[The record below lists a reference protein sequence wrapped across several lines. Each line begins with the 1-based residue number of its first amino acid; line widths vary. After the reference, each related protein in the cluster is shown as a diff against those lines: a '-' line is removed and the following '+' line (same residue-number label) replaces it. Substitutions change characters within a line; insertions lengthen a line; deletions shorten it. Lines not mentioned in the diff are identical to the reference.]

1 MSKIY
6 NSIIELVG
14 NTPLVELHRFNKNR
28 NLEARVIGKL
38 EYFNPAGSVK
48 DRFALAAIEAAE
60 EAGLLTPEST
70 LVELTSGN
78 TGIALASIAAA
89 KGYPLKLIIQ
99 KQTSKERK
107 QLVRAYGAEYEL
119 TGEILDIMEV
129 MGRLQEIADETPNAF
144 QPSRFD
150 NEVNPGIH
158 KKTTGPEIYRDT
170 DGQIDILV
178 AAVGTGGTVSGSGE
192 YLKSQNPD
200 IKVVAVQPEKNSIA
214 TPETPHIK
222 EITGVHRFTDVD
234 PAIVPPNVHK
244 DIIDEVISVST
255 ADAVA
260 TARALAREEGILVG
274 ESSGSALFAALQL
287 AKRPEN
293 KGKLIVV
300 VLADNGERYLSSGL
314 FEE

>member
-6 NSIIELVG
+6 NSITELVG
-14 NTPLVELHRFNKNR
+14 NTPLVEFHRFNKNR

-99 KQTSKERK
+99 KQTSRERK
-107 QLVRAYGAEYEL
+107 QIVRAYGAEYEL

-129 MGRLQEIADETPNAF
+129 LERLQKIADETPSAF
-144 QPSRFD
+144 RPNQFD

-200 IKVVAVQPEKNSIA
+200 IKVVAVQPEKDSVA
-214 TPETPHIK
+214 TPETPHIR

-234 PAIVPPNVHK
+234 PAIVPPNVHNN
-244 DIIDEVISVST
+244 IIDEVISVST

-260 TARALAREEGILVG
+260 TVRALAREEGILVG

-287 AKRPEN
+287 AKHPEN

-300 VLADNGERYLSSGL
+300 MLADNGERYLSSGL

>member
-6 NSIIELVG
+6 NSITELVG
-14 NTPLVELHRFNKNR
+14 NTPLVEFHRFNKNR

-99 KQTSKERK
+99 KQTSRERK
-107 QLVRAYGAEYEL
+107 QIVRAYGAEYEL

-129 MGRLQEIADETPNAF
+129 LERLQKIADETPSAF
-144 QPSRFD
+144 RPNQFD

-200 IKVVAVQPEKNSIA
+200 IKVVAVQPEKDSVA
-214 TPETPHIK
+214 TPETPHIR

-234 PAIVPPNVHK
+234 PAIVPPNVHNN
-244 DIIDEVISVST
+244 IIDEVISVST

-260 TARALAREEGILVG
+260 TVRALAREEGILVG

-287 AKRPEN
+287 AKHPEN

-300 VLADNGERYLSSGL
+300 ILADNGERYLSSGL

>member
-6 NSIIELVG
+6 NSITELVG
-14 NTPLVELHRFNKNR
+14 NTPLVEFHRFNKNR
-28 NLEARVIGKL
+28 NLAARVIGKL

-99 KQTSKERK
+99 KQTSRERK
-107 QLVRAYGAEYEL
+107 QIVRAYGAEYEL

-129 MGRLQEIADETPNAF
+129 LERLQKIADETPSAF
-144 QPSRFD
+144 RPNQFD

-200 IKVVAVQPEKNSIA
+200 IKVVAVQPEKDSVA
-214 TPETPHIK
+214 TPETPHIR

-234 PAIVPPNVHK
+234 PAIVPPNVHNN
-244 DIIDEVISVST
+244 IIDEVISVST

-260 TARALAREEGILVG
+260 TVRALAREEGILVG

-287 AKRPEN
+287 AKHPEN
-293 KGKLIVV
+293 KGKMIVV
-300 VLADNGERYLSSGL
+300 MLADNGERYLSSGL

>member
-6 NSIIELVG
+6 NSITELVG
-14 NTPLVELHRFNKNR
+14 NTPLVEFHRFNKNR

-99 KQTSKERK
+99 KQTSRERK
-107 QLVRAYGAEYEL
+107 QIVRAYGAEYEL

-129 MGRLQEIADETPNAF
+129 LERLQKIADETPSAF
-144 QPSRFD
+144 RPNQFD

-178 AAVGTGGTVSGSGE
+178 AAVGTGGTISGSGE

-200 IKVVAVQPEKNSIA
+200 IKVVAVQPEKDSVA
-214 TPETPHIK
+214 TPETPHIR

-234 PAIVPPNVHK
+234 PAIVPPNVHNN
-244 DIIDEVISVST
+244 IIDEVISVST

-260 TARALAREEGILVG
+260 TVRALAREEGILVG

-287 AKRPEN
+287 AKHPEN

-300 VLADNGERYLSSGL
+300 ILADNGERYLSSGL

>member
-1 MSKIY
+1 M
-6 NSIIELVG
+6 
-14 NTPLVELHRFNKNR
+14 
-28 NLEARVIGKL
+28 IGKL

-144 QPSRFD
+144 QPGQFD

-200 IKVVAVQPEKNSIA
+200 IKVVAVQPEKDSIA

>member
-144 QPSRFD
+144 QPGQFD

-200 IKVVAVQPEKNSIA
+200 IKVVAVQPEKDSIA

>member
-6 NSIIELVG
+6 NSITELVG
-14 NTPLVELHRFNKNR
+14 NTPLVEFHRFNKNR

-48 DRFALAAIEAAE
+48 DRFALAAIEEAE

-99 KQTSKERK
+99 KQTSRERK
-107 QLVRAYGAEYEL
+107 QIVRAYGAEYEL

-129 MGRLQEIADETPNAF
+129 LERLQKIADETPSAF
-144 QPSRFD
+144 RPNQFD

-200 IKVVAVQPEKNSIA
+200 IKVVAVQPEKDSVA
-214 TPETPHIK
+214 TPETPHIR

-234 PAIVPPNVHK
+234 PAIVPPNVHNN
-244 DIIDEVISVST
+244 IIDEVISVST

-260 TARALAREEGILVG
+260 TVRALAREEGILVG

-287 AKRPEN
+287 AKHPEN

-300 VLADNGERYLSSGL
+300 ILADNGERYLSSGL

>member
-6 NSIIELVG
+6 NSITELVG
-14 NTPLVELHRFNKNR
+14 NTPLVEFQRFNKNR
-28 NLEARVIGKL
+28 NLAARVIGKL

-99 KQTSKERK
+99 KQTSRERK
-107 QLVRAYGAEYEL
+107 QIVRAYGAEYEL

-129 MGRLQEIADETPNAF
+129 LERLQKIADETPSAF
-144 QPSRFD
+144 RPNQFD

-200 IKVVAVQPEKNSIA
+200 IKVVAVQPEKDSVA
-214 TPETPHIK
+214 TPETPHIR

-234 PAIVPPNVHK
+234 PAIVPPNVHNN
-244 DIIDEVISVST
+244 IIDEVISVST

-260 TARALAREEGILVG
+260 TVRALAREEGILVG

-287 AKRPEN
+287 AKHPEN

-300 VLADNGERYLSSGL
+300 ILADNGERYLSSGL

>member
-6 NSIIELVG
+6 NSITELVG
-14 NTPLVELHRFNKNR
+14 NTPLVEFQRFNKNR
-28 NLEARVIGKL
+28 NLAARVIGKL

-99 KQTSKERK
+99 KQTSRERK
-107 QLVRAYGAEYEL
+107 QIVRAYGAEYEL

-129 MGRLQEIADETPNAF
+129 LERLQKIADETPSAF
-144 QPSRFD
+144 RPNQFD

-200 IKVVAVQPEKNSIA
+200 IKVVAVQPEKDSVA
-214 TPETPHIK
+214 TPETPHIR

-234 PAIVPPNVHK
+234 PAIVPPNVHNN
-244 DIIDEVISVST
+244 IIDEVISVST

-260 TARALAREEGILVG
+260 TVRALAREEGILVG

-287 AKRPEN
+287 AKHPEN
-293 KGKLIVV
+293 KGKMIVV
-300 VLADNGERYLSSGL
+300 MLADNGERYLSSGL

>member
-6 NSIIELVG
+6 NSITELVG
-14 NTPLVELHRFNKNR
+14 NTPLVEFHRFNKNR
-28 NLEARVIGKL
+28 NLAARVIGKL

-99 KQTSKERK
+99 KQTSRERK
-107 QLVRAYGAEYEL
+107 QIVRAYGAEYEL

-129 MGRLQEIADETPNAF
+129 LERLQKIADETPSAF
-144 QPSRFD
+144 RPNQFD

-200 IKVVAVQPEKNSIA
+200 IKVVAVQPEKDSVA
-214 TPETPHIK
+214 TPETPHIR

-234 PAIVPPNVHK
+234 PAIVPPNVHNN
-244 DIIDEVISVST
+244 IIDEVISVST

-260 TARALAREEGILVG
+260 TVRALAREEGILVG

-287 AKRPEN
+287 AKHPEN

-300 VLADNGERYLSSGL
+300 ILADNGERYLSSGL

>member
-6 NSIIELVG
+6 NSITELVG
-14 NTPLVELHRFNKNR
+14 NTPLVEFHRFNKNR
-28 NLEARVIGKL
+28 NLEARVVGKL

-48 DRFALAAIEAAE
+48 DRFALAAIETAE
-60 EAGLLTPEST
+60 EAGVLTPEST

-78 TGIALASIAAA
+78 TGIALAAIAAA

-99 KQTSKERK
+99 KQTSKERRQIVK
-107 QLVRAYGAEYEL
+107 AYGAEYEL
-119 TGEILDIMEV
+119 TGDILDIMEV
-129 MGRLQEIADETPNAF
+129 LARLQEVTDETPNAF
-144 QPSRFD
+144 QPSQFD
-150 NEVNPGIH
+150 NEANPNIH

-170 DGQIDILV
+170 DGKVDILV

-192 YLKSQNPD
+192 YLKSQNPN
-200 IKVVAVQPEKNSIA
+200 IKVVAVEPTKDSIA
-214 TPETPHIK
+214 TPEEPHIK

-234 PAIVPPNVHK
+234 PDIVPPNVHR
-244 DIIDEVISVST
+244 DIIDEVISVSA
-255 ADAVA
+255 ADAIN
-260 TARALAREEGILVG
+260 TARTLAREEGILVG
-274 ESSGSALFAALQL
+274 ESSGSALYAASQL

-300 VLADNGERYLSSGL
+300 MLADNGERYLSSGL

>member
-6 NSIIELVG
+6 NSITELVG
-14 NTPLVELHRFNKNR
+14 NTPLVEFHRFNKNR

-99 KQTSKERK
+99 KQTSRERK
-107 QLVRAYGAEYEL
+107 QIVRAYGAEYEL

-129 MGRLQEIADETPNAF
+129 LERLQKIADETPSAF
-144 QPSRFD
+144 RPNQFD

-192 YLKSQNPD
+192 YLKSQNPG
-200 IKVVAVQPEKNSIA
+200 IKVVAVQPEKDSVA
-214 TPETPHIK
+214 TPETPHIR

-234 PAIVPPNVHK
+234 PAIVPPNVHNN
-244 DIIDEVISVST
+244 IIDEVISVST

-260 TARALAREEGILVG
+260 TVRALAREEGILVG

-287 AKRPEN
+287 AKHPEN

-300 VLADNGERYLSSGL
+300 ILADNGERYLSSGL

>member
-1 MSKIY
+1 M
-6 NSIIELVG
+6 
-14 NTPLVELHRFNKNR
+14 
-28 NLEARVIGKL
+28 IGKL

-144 QPSRFD
+144 QPGQFD

-200 IKVVAVQPEKNSIA
+200 IKVVAVQPEKDSIA

-293 KGKLIVV
+293 KSKLIVV